1 MENYIIVA
9 QPLYDIILLDA
20 KIGIKLESDIL
31 QEYFPLGVKPLF
43 IKKKIKIKAKPACL
57 SLCPVAQGEHK
68 SCLVSLSL
76 WDVAVNVNQA
86 HDALGNT

>member
-1 MENYIIVA
+1 MGMENYIIVA

-43 IKKKIKIKAKPACL
+43 IKKNKN
-57 SLCPVAQGEHK
+57 K
-68 SCLVSLSL
+68 S
-76 WDVAVNVNQA
+76 
-86 HDALGNT
+86 

>member
-1 MENYIIVA
+1 MGMENYIIVA

-43 IKKKIKIKAKPACL
+43 IKKKNKN
-57 SLCPVAQGEHK
+57 K
-68 SCLVSLSL
+68 S
-76 WDVAVNVNQA
+76 
-86 HDALGNT
+86 